1 MFGFIADILTSVTS
15 ILFPI
20 FASYKALRSSDPAQL
35 APWLMYWTTLS
46 LALAAESFLYPILSW
61 VPFYSWIR
69 LCAHLYLV
77 LPGQQGS
84 VFVYQNY
91 IHPFLYEH
99 EREIDRFISNSHEK
113 AKQAGLQYLKQGIE
127 WVKVNLMGMQPRRPT
142 PPASRQV
149 SYSQALYNRFVMP
162 SARPEGYTGPGS
174 AQSAPGA
181 NDLISM
187 LGNVMAQASGP
198 AGSSRSR
205 DAQAEDL
212 SASGNLVP
220 PHMSGDERT
229 AFISTQKDRLRTL
242 LQAFDN
248 EASREHTAPSSPPYP
263 TNDGPGPNY
272 QDYLKPVAEG
282 LFNRSRSEQEFEDLG
297 YEHVPK
303 AGSNKPSPRLGD
315 RSASWSKWVWGNYG
329 EKDSAAGQK
338 KND

>member
-1 MFGFIADILTSVTS
+1 MFGFVADILTSVTS

-69 LCAHLYLV
+69 LGAHLYLV

-91 IHPFLYEH
+91 IYPFLYEH
-99 EREIDRFISNSHEK
+99 EREIDRFITNSHEK
-113 AKQAGLQYLKQGIE
+113 AKAAGLQYLKQGIE
-127 WVKVNLMGMQPRRPT
+127 WVKVNLLGMQPRRPT

-162 SARPEGYTGPGS
+162 SARPEGYSGPGS
-174 AQSAPGA
+174 SQSAPGA
-181 NDLISM
+181 NDLFSM
-187 LGNVMAQASGP
+187 LGNVMAQAAGP
-198 AGSSRSR
+198 GGASRSR

-220 PHMSGDERT
+220 PHMSGEERS
-229 AFISTQKDRLRTL
+229 AYISTQKDRLRTL

-248 EASREHTAPSSPPYP
+248 EASREHAPASSPPYP
-263 TNDGPGPNY
+263 TNDGPGPNL
-272 QDYLKPVAEG
+272 QDYLRPAAEG
-282 LFNRSRSEQEFEDLG
+282 LLNRSRSETEFEDLG
-297 YEHVPK
+297 YEHVPT
-303 AGSNKPSPRLGD
+303 GSNKPSPRLPD
-315 RSASWSKWVWGNYG
+315 RSGSWSKWVWGNYG

>member
-1 MFGFIADILTSVTS
+1 VTS

-69 LCAHLYLV
+69 LGAHLYLV

-99 EREIDRFISNSHEK
+99 EREIDRFITSSHDK
-113 AKQAGLQYLKQGIE
+113 AKAAGLQYLKQGIE
-127 WVKVNLMGMQPRRPT
+127 WVKVNLLGMQPRRPT
-142 PPASRQV
+142 PPASRNV
-149 SYSQALYNRFVMP
+149 SYSQSLLNRFVMP
-162 SARPEGYTGPGS
+162 SARPEGYSGAASSG
-174 AQSAPGA
+174 AGA
-181 NDLISM
+181 NDLFSM
-187 LGNVMAQASGP
+187 LGNVMAQAAGPSGAP
-198 AGSSRSR
+198 RSR
-205 DAQAEDL
+205 DAQAKDL

-220 PHMSGDERT
+220 PHMSGDERN
-229 AFISTQKDRLRTL
+229 AYISTQQDHLRTL
-242 LQAFDN
+242 LEAFN
-248 EASREHTAPSSPPYP
+248 KEASREHTPASSPPYP
-263 TNDGPGPNY
+263 TNDGPGPNF
-272 QDYLKPVAEG
+272 QDFLRPAAEG
-282 LFNRSRSEQEFEDLG
+282 LLNRSKSESEFEDLG
-297 YEHVPK
+297 YEHVST
-303 AGSNKPSPRLGD
+303 GSNKPSPRLPE
-315 RSASWSKWVWGNYG
+315 RSGSWSKWVWGNYG